1 MENKLIREH
10 LNAVKIIE
18 CKNCENSELL
28 LKTKYNQD
36 VISKVAGCKVKKGG
50 YILLDFGKEL
60 HGGINLTVNHVKDDL
75 NGLVRIVFGE
85 SVAKLCNYVERTSV
99 ALA

>member
-28 LKTKYNQD
+28 LKTECIQD
-36 VISKVAGCKVKKGG
+36 VSSTGAGCKVKNGG
-50 YILLDFGKEL
+50 YILLDFGKEI
-60 HGGINLTVNHVKDDL
+60 HGGINLTVNHVKDD
-75 NGLVRIVFGE
+75 
-85 SVAKLCNYVERTSV
+85 
-99 ALA
+99 